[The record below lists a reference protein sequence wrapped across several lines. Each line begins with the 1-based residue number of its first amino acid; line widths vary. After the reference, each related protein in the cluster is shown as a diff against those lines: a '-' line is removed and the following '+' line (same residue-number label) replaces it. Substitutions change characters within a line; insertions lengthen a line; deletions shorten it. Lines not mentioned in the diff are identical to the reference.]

1 MNVILYDAMGNGFVS
16 NGLMFWVQ
24 VVGQTIRTGRD
35 DSVPS
40 ENFHDKSVNIWKVGA
55 IHKGGESVV
64 PDHGIDLSLC
74 LSNNLRIQSKR

>member
-1 MNVILYDAMGNGFVS
+1 MDVVLYYAMGNGFVPRC
-16 NGLMFWVQ
+16 LMFWVK
-24 VVGQTIRTGRD
+24 VVGKARRTGRN

-74 LSNNLRIQSKR
+74 LSSNLRK

>member
-1 MNVILYDAMGNGFVS
+1 
-16 NGLMFWVQ
+16 MFWVQ
-24 VVGQTIRTGRD
+24 VMGKTRRTGRD

-40 ENFHDKSVNIWKVGA
+40 ENFHGKSINIWKVGA

-74 LSNNLRIQSKR
+74 LPSDLRMQSKR